1 VKLRLAGL
9 VARRKR
15 RRRPREQAPQEIVP
29 PVGATD
35 AGSARRDPFDAARE
49 RQVKGRGWK

>member
-15 RRRPREQAPQEIVP
+15 RRRPPEQAPKEIVP
-29 PVGATD
+29 QA
-35 AGSARRDPFDAARE
+35 SKDPFDAARE
-49 RQVKGRGWK
+49 RLRRQIPPRED